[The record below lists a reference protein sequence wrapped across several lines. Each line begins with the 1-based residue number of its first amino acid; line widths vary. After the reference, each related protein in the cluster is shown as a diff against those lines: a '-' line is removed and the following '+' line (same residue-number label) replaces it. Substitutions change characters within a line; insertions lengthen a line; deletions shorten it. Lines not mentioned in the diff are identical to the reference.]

1 MADRNY
7 WLVKSEPETFSF
19 DDLVAAPKQTTHWDG
34 VRNYAA
40 RNHLQAMKKGDLV
53 LFYHSSA
60 KPAAIVGV
68 AEVAREAY
76 PDASAFDKSDSHYDP
91 KSKPEAPSW
100 FMVDITA
107 VEPLARQI
115 TLDEVKKTK
124 GLENMALVRLGR
136 LSVQP
141 VTKAEYDT
149 IRKLAAQKP
158 KG

>member
-1 MADRNY
+1 MPDRNY

-19 DDLVAAPKQTTHWDG
+19 DDLMAAPGKTTHWDG

-76 PDASAFDKSDSHYDP
+76 PDASAFDKADSHYDP
-91 KSKPEAPSW
+91 KSKPDAPSW
-100 FMVDITA
+100 FMVDIKG

-115 TLDEVKKTK
+115 SLDEVKKTK

-141 VTKAEYDT
+141 VTKAEYD
-149 IRKLAAQKP
+149 IVRKLAATKT